1 MVLSDE
7 LSGSVPLLARAER
20 QGRDLN
26 NTQGLHK
33 QSVRQNSKEAG
44 RNREEMSD
52 TQNWQPDPNDDIVDR
67 ILKRKDKSYLNFILI
82 AANIIMFFVV
92 EANGGSS
99 DPDNMLRWGAAYAPL
114 IQQGEDYR
122 LFTSMFLH
130 FGFEHLFSNM
140 LLLFFI
146 GDYMERYLGKLMY
159 LLLYTAGGIYAG
171 WFSFRHELAA
181 GEEAVSAG
189 ASGAI
194 FAVVGGLLILVIVHR
209 GRLEDL
215 TLKRMLLM
223 AAFSL
228 WVGFRQEGVDG
239 YAHLGGFLAGVVI
252 TLLFVPMIRMR
263 DRSTE

>member
-1 MVLSDE
+1 
-7 LSGSVPLLARAER
+7 
-20 QGRDLN
+20 
-26 NTQGLHK
+26 
-33 QSVRQNSKEAG
+33 
-44 RNREEMSD
+44 MSE
-52 TQNWQPDPNDDIVDR
+52 QQKWQPDPNDDIVDR

-82 AANIIMFFVV
+82 AANIIMFFIV

-114 IQQGEDYR
+114 IQKGEYYR

-146 GDYMERYLGKLMY
+146 GDYLERYLGKFFY
-159 LLLYTAGGIYAG
+159 LLLYVAGGVYAG
-171 WFSFRHELAA
+171 WFSFRHELAV
-181 GEEAVSAG
+181 GEESVSAG

-194 FAVVGGLLILVIVHR
+194 FAVVGGLLIMVIVHR

-215 TLKRMLLM
+215 TLQRMLLM

-228 WVGFRQEGVDG
+228 WVGFRSEGVDG
-239 YAHLGGFLAGVVI
+239 YAHLGGFLAGAVI
-252 TLLFVPMIRMR
+252 TLLLVPLIRLR
-263 DRSTE
+263 NRQDEPGRN